1 MSDEEAIFPAL
12 PPLRSGH
19 PDVQLR
25 NGIMRA
31 SRLAAANEPGAEK
44 CLFRGGPEPDIHA
57 TREVEECLPEIEPH
71 YGTLVYYILSMH
83 ILKCF

>member
-31 SRLAAANEPGAEK
+31 SRLAAANEPGAENAFFVADLSQIYMQHERWKK
-44 CLFRGGPEPDIHA
+44 CLH
-57 TREVEECLPEIEPH
+57 EIEPH
-71 YGTLVYYILSMH
+71 YGTWSTIFCPCIY
-83 ILKCF
+83 